1 MKRILILT
9 LIVVFSCVGISSAG
23 LYVGAKSGMMMLDV
37 PDVSDIIP
45 IGVLFG
51 YSIMPQIGVEGEFN
65 YGIAGGD
72 WEPELYPGIS
82 ADYNIYTVAGYG
94 AYRYIIGGVAYVKA
108 KVGVIYENV
117 TAEYKVGDII
127 VMDLNASDTG
137 LSFGG
142 GIGFKFSEMIMAEA
156 EFTLIEQEVNFISVG
171 LNFNF

>member
-23 LYVGAKSGMMMLDV
+23 LYVGAKSGLMMLDV
-37 PDVSDIIP
+37 PEVSDIIP

-65 YGIAGGD
+65 YGIGGGD
-72 WEPELYPGIS
+72 WEPFPGIS
-82 ADYNIYTVAGYG
+82 IDYNIYTVAGYG

-156 EFTLIEQEVNFISVG
+156 EFTLIEQNVNFISVG